1 MLLPACPYPF
11 EIFYHVTPYMATW
24 GLDLGVIMAIWQ
36 PHLGAR
42 EGLEP
47 LGSDLEGS

>member
-1 MLLPACPYPF
+1 MLDGSNGRYLSPGQLKLVLDPITLA
-11 EIFYHVTPYMATW
+11 MA
-24 GLDLGVIMAIWQ
+24 DCQ

-47 LGSDLEGS
+47 LGSDLEGC